1 MGISDV
7 AVKSKSFALDP
18 RQHPRY
24 PPPRKTIYKNC
35 EQIYKKNVD
44 AMGRGMLLFV
54 HGGNSNGNEIW
65 RIYES
70 VPNEKWN
77 VA

>member
-1 MGISDV
+1 MLQ
-7 AVKSKSFALDP
+7 SKANLLPLTRANTPDNTHP
-18 RQHPRY
+18 ERQFT
-24 PPPRKTIYKNC
+24 KIVNKFT
-35 EQIYKKNVD
+35 KNVD